1 MKKIISITV
10 TVFFLLILVTDL
22 HYKFLKREA
31 IESFK
36 FTLVSKA
43 TIGLILTV
51 FVVMLNPIKK
61 HIKSYTVLISLIICV
76 GISNYFSYKS
86 GADIN
91 QAIYIQAQYLF
102 GIIVMFFFLNN
113 FNFLDFNYLE
123 KVVMAFII
131 INFTCI
137 LIGYFYDYNLFKTY
151 MTRFGYNGIFK
162 STSEA
167 SYFYMFTFIL
177 YLNKKQSV
185 KQHFLLA
192 LIIVSSLMVG
202 SKTLYFY
209 LFVSF
214 IYMLVLFLT
223 RRVNLKPAALFS
235 IISGMFI
242 ISGFVIM
249 KFILPL
255 NYRLYALYQEDGF
268 ITLFF
273 SLRDKLLL
281 NAIEIIEQHYSL
293 INYLFGGMA
302 FVPKTTELGIVDL
315 FITFG
320 VIGIIIYFYF
330 LKLNFPKLNNS
341 NVKVLGTIIL
351 ASIVLRGNFFYF
363 PSVIFLSL
371 AIFALILNQSK
382 KKLIPT
388 GYESNCI

>member
-1 MKKIISITV
+1 MKKIISITF

-61 HIKSYTVLISLIICV
+61 HINSYTVLISLIICV

-102 GIIVMFFFLNN
+102 GVIVMFFFLNN

-167 SYFYMFTFIL
+167 SYFYMVTFIL

-202 SKTLYFY
+202 SKTLYFFLLTSSIY
-209 LFVSF
+209 LIIVLVTRR
-214 IYMLVLFLT
+214 INIKPLVLFSFVFGIL
-223 RRVNLKPAALFS
+223 S
-235 IISGMFI
+235 IAGTF
-242 ISGFVIM
+242 IM
-249 KFILPL
+249 KYILPF
-255 NYRLYALYQEDGF
+255 NHKLYSLYQEEGF

-273 SLRDKLLL
+273 SLRDKLLID
-281 NAIEIIEQHYSL
+281 AIEVIEQHYSL
-293 INYLFGGMA
+293 VNYLFGGMA
-302 FVPKTTELGIVDL
+302 FVPKTTEMGIMDL

-320 VIGIIIYFYF
+320 IIGIIIYLYF
-330 LKLNFPKLNNS
+330 LKLNFPKLNNL
-341 NVKVLGTIIL
+341 NVKVLGVVIL
-351 ASIVLRGNFFYF
+351 ISIVLRGNFFYF
-363 PSVIFLSL
+363 PSVIYLSL
-371 AIFALILNQSK
+371 AIFAFILNESDK
-382 KKLIPT
+382 KIIPT
-388 GYESNCI
+388 GHENNCL